1 MSLQFADYNMDYKNN
16 SEIMNNMELT
26 TQQNKVFEQIK
37 AFLNSDASVFILRGY
52 AGTGKTTMVKVVA
65 DYITKSRQLTMM
77 APTGR
82 AARVLSAKTGYEATT
97 IHKAIYE
104 KAHIV
109 PKKVKDIAESEFKFM
124 FPIHQSENGGNIVAI
139 VDEASMVCS
148 RKIEHELF
156 VFGTDNLM
164 DDLLTYVR
172 PNFGG
177 KIIFVGDPAQLP
189 PVGEAVS
196 NALRA
201 DFFQKKGLKVI
212 ETELTEVLRQKG
224 DSIILKNA
232 MMIRDLLNK
241 DKRNQLVFEE
251 QKDDVETVPS
261 EQFLEKYLNYRRK
274 SGKNDSVVICY
285 SNKSANR
292 YNRDIRKALY
302 GEDVPIRENDILL
315 ITQNNY
321 RLNRMN
327 GEFVPVLS
335 VGARTQQSAPVYI
348 QRGGIKQRVIITL
361 NFVQVTVTDGDGNPM
376 LCMLIEDLLTSDK
389 ATISIDEN
397 RALYI
402 NFCMRHPKLKQG
414 TEDFAETLLSDEYYN
429 AIRAKY
435 GYAVTGHK
443 CQGGEWGK
451 VFVDYTSRTGL
462 DNDSLRWAYTATTRA
477 QKTLYVANLPHITP
491 FSKFRIDPVQKC
503 KNIDLECRILDE
515 VPLTPFHDKNV
526 DNGVRAK
533 FHCITKNMEYTP
545 YKILSVQSRPYL
557 EIYNVQT
564 PDGVDRYDLHYKA
577 GSIFLPAKATSP
589 NQHTPLIN
597 MMLND
602 ERCISY
608 KFNYVPSDE
617 SHSKLFDLI
626 RSACDSISVQI
637 TNVVEHPEDF
647 STLFY
652 MRTSETFS
660 YIKVYVNSDGF
671 ITYAKPMS
679 LKGKEDGELSAIIEI
694 INSHFI

>member
-1 MSLQFADYNMDYKNN
+1 
-16 SEIMNNMELT
+16 MELT

-617 SHSKLFDLI
+617 SHSKLSDLI

>member
-1 MSLQFADYNMDYKNN
+1 
-16 SEIMNNMELT
+16 MELT

-37 AFLNSDASVFILRGY
+37 AFLDSDASVFILRGY

-65 DYITKSRQLTMM
+65 DYITQSRQLAMM

-82 AARVLSAKTGYEATT
+82 AARILAMKTGHTATT
-97 IHKAIYE
+97 IHKAIYA
-104 KAHIV
+104 KAHV
-109 PKKVKDIAESEFKFM
+109 DSKKVKDIAESEFKYV
-124 FPIHQSENGGNIVAI
+124 FPINKSENGGNIFAI

-148 RKIEHELF
+148 RKTEHELF
-156 VFGTDNLM
+156 MFGTDNLM
-164 DDLLTYVR
+164 EDLLTYVR

-224 DSIILKNA
+224 DSMILKNA

-241 DKRNQLVFEE
+241 DKRNQLVFDE

-261 EQFLEKYLNYRRK
+261 EQFLDKYLNYRKK
-274 SGKNDSVVICY
+274 SGKNDSVIICY

-348 QRGGIKQRVIITL
+348 QRGGTKLRIIITL
-361 NFVQVTVTDGDGNPM
+361 NFIQVTVTDGDGYQM
-376 LCMLIEDLLTSDK
+376 QCMLLEDLLTSDT

-402 NFCMRHPKLKQG
+402 NFCMRNPNLKQG
-414 TEDFAETLLSDEYYN
+414 TESFAEALLNDEYYN

-451 VFVDYTSRTGL
+451 VFVDYTGRTGL
-462 DNDSLRWAYTATTRA
+462 DDDSLRWAYTATTRA

-491 FSKFRIDPVQKC
+491 FSKFRIDPIQKC
-503 KNIDLECRILDE
+503 KNIDPECRILDE
-515 VPLTPFHDKNV
+515 VPPTPFHDKNV

-533 FHCITKNMEYTP
+533 FHCIAKNMEYTP
-545 YKILSVQSRPYL
+545 YKILSVQSCPYL
-557 EIYNVQT
+557 EIYNIQT

-577 GSIFLPAKATSP
+577 GSIFLPAKAVSP
-589 NQHTPLIN
+589 NQHTPLVN

-602 ERCISY
+602 ERRISY
-608 KFNYVPSDE
+608 IFNYIPSDE
-617 SHSKLFDLI
+617 SHSKLFDMI
-626 RSACDSISVQI
+626 RSACDTINVQI

-647 STLFY
+647 STLYY
-652 MRTSETFS
+652 MRTSDTFS